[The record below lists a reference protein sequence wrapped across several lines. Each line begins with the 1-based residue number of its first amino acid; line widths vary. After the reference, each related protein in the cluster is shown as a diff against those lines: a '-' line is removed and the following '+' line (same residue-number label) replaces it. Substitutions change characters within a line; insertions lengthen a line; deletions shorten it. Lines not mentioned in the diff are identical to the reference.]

1 MILTLFGAHVQC
13 PSVFQ
18 KSLIESIICAI
29 YFTFSALTLFVG
41 RQEEH
46 WACKNLSIGSICMI
60 EMMIWLDP
68 VASKH
73 NSSYVTYC
81 YYSISSDLFLS
92 SCSVFASFWI
102 ALSDPDFLL

>member
-1 MILTLFGAHVQC
+1 
-13 PSVFQ
+13 
-18 KSLIESIICAI
+18 
-29 YFTFSALTLFVG
+29 
-41 RQEEH
+41 
-46 WACKNLSIGSICMI
+46 MI

-68 VASKH
+68 VAIKH